1 MKVLA
6 FAGSLRKESWNK
18 KLLHHAAE
26 LLRGMGHEVEEY
38 DLSELPMMNEDLE
51 TGGPPPIAGK
61 FRDLVQEADALLM
74 STPEYNHSVSG
85 PTKNAIDWLSRP
97 PNNVLAGKVAAIMG
111 ATVGVD
117 GTVHAQREL
126 RWILAR
132 LACLVLPW
140 PWVLVRFA
148 EKQFDDEGKFTDE
161 KLAESVEALVQAL
174 VDTAGKLK

>member
-1 MKVLA
+1 MKILA
-6 FAGSLRKESWNK
+6 FAGSLRKASWNK
-18 KLLHHAAE
+18 KLLRFAAE
-26 LLRGMGHEVEEY
+26 ILRGMGHEVEEY
-38 DLSELPMMNEDLE
+38 DLSELPMMNEDME
-51 TGGPPPIAGK
+51 TRGPPPIVGK
-61 FRDLVQEADALLM
+61 FRDAVAAADALLI

-111 ATVGVD
+111 ATTGVD

-140 PWVLVRFA
+140 PWVLLRFA
-148 EKQFDDEGKFTDE
+148 EKRFDNEGKLTDD
-161 KLAESVEALVQAL
+161 KLAETVETLVQSL